1 MWGDWLDWGYTLG
14 WTVPHPSEEQP
25 ELGKQMPPSLNRLS
39 PALPPLEPRL
49 QQRYHQLVQEQ
60 LHLSQSV
67 AAGLNALPGARQSFA
82 STQAAWRFYK
92 NPAVTLPALVQP
104 LLTQARAAL
113 AQNGSEYGLV
123 MHDWS
128 HLNFDRHTRK
138 TDRIGCPRHRTQGY
152 ELQSALLVSDRAGEP
167 LAPIGQN
174 LRCAQGLHTTRAP
187 EVGPAVTHLDELAG
201 RWEHLESLDLGRP
214 LVHLVDREGDS
225 VGHYRRWE
233 QHRFVVR
240 AKGGQR
246 VEWEGQRLLLSS
258 VAAQLRQQLVFC
270 RDVEWRGQEAR
281 QYVGETTVVLKRA
294 ARPKRRGHKRQA
306 VAGPPVTLRL
316 VVSEV
321 RRASGRVLAQWLLL
335 SNVPAKVAAARL
347 ALWYYW
353 RWRIESFF
361 KLLKGAGQQVE
372 HWQQESGLALAKRLL
387 VVSAALVL
395 VWQLGRTDSP
405 AAAELRQV
413 LVRLSGRQMKR
424 GRAWTAP
431 ALLEGVWV
439 LLAMLDLLEHH
450 DLNRL
455 RALAQCFF
463 NPHGTKSS

>member
-1 MWGDWLDWGYTLG
+1 MPLPLG
-14 WTVPHPSEEQP
+14 
-25 ELGKQMPPSLNRLS
+25 RLS

-60 LHLSQSV
+60 LHVSQSV
-67 AAGLNALPGARQSFA
+67 AAGLNALPGTGQSFA

-104 LLTQARAAL
+104 LLTRGRAAL
-113 AQNGSEYGLV
+113 VQSGSEYGLV

-138 TDRIGCPRHRTQGY
+138 TDRIDCDCHHTQGY
-152 ELQSALLVSDRAGEP
+152 ELQSALLVSDRVGEP
-167 LAPIGQN
+167 LAPIYQN
-174 LRCAQGLHTTRAP
+174 LRCAQGLHTTRDP
-187 EVGPAVTHLDELAG
+187 EAVPAATHLDELTG
-201 RWEHLESLDLGRP
+201 RWEHLERLDLGRP
-214 LVHLVDREGDS
+214 LVHVVDREGDS
-225 VGHYRRWE
+225 VGHYRQWAK
-233 QHRFVVR
+233 HRFVVR

-246 VEWEGQRLLLSS
+246 VEWEGQRVLLSS
-258 VAAQLRQQLVFC
+258 VARQLKPQLVFC
-270 RDVEWRGQEAR
+270 RDVQWHGGEAR
-281 QYVGETTVVLKRA
+281 QYVGQTTVVLKRA

-321 RRASGRVLAQWLLL
+321 RSAGGRVLAQWLLL
-335 SNVPAKVAAARL
+335 SNLPAEVAATRL

-395 VWQLGRTDSP
+395 VWQLGRTESP
-405 AAAELRQV
+405 AALELRGV

-424 GRAWTAP
+424 GCAWTAP

-439 LLAMLDLLEHH
+439 LLAMLELLEHH

-455 RALAQCFF
+455 RALTLSFF
-463 NPHGTKSS
+463 NPHGTASP